1 MKLGPTLLTWPA
13 LITLSLPLVTLSVEA
28 VELQPSLKSALK
40 LKATVSEEPSTRAT
54 TAATTA
60 AAAADALFALERG
73 GESENR
79 EARMATEL
87 GGIRNALFPIKSE
100 ELVKFLLLGSIKFF
114 VILALVLTRDNKDA
128 MVVTQCGAEAIAV
141 LKIYGVLP
149 AATLFIGVYSKMAT
163 VLSKKQLFY
172 ATAVP
177 FFVFFFLF
185 DAFIYPNRASIQ
197 PSIESVQS
205 LLGIDGGAPGLLS
218 IFANLVANWTSAVF
232 YIVAEVYSS
241 ASIGILFWTYA
252 NDVVSVPQAERFYP
266 LFSQMS
272 GLAPIVAGQF
282 VVHYASRAKDFGE
295 SLHRI
300 TQLVT
305 LSGGM
310 ICFFYWRSNLYI
322 ESIDPGPR
330 EDVSVP
336 RPKKS
341 KPKLTMIESARFL
354 ASSEY
359 LRLISCLVVGY
370 GLSIN
375 FTDIVWKST
384 VKKQYPDPLDY
395 QRFMGNFSTAVGAST
410 MVVIVLG
417 VHLIRIMG
425 WRAGALATP
434 IVMGVL
440 AAPFFGSILAGLDS
454 PRTLKIAVTCG
465 TIQTLLSRTAK
476 YALFDPTTQVG
487 GGDTRQCF

>member
-13 LITLSLPLVTLSVEA
+13 LITLSLPLTLSVEA
-28 VELQPSLKSALK
+28 IELQPSLKST
-40 LKATVSEEPSTRAT
+40 LKATVSEEPSTRRAT
-54 TAATTA
+54 TPTIAT
-60 AAAADALFALERG
+60 ADALLSIERG

-79 EARMATEL
+79 EAKM
-87 GGIRNALFPIKSE
+87 GGIRNALFPIKSD
-100 ELVKFLLLGSIKFF
+100 ELQKFLLLGSIKFF

-149 AATLFIGVYSKMAT
+149 AAALFIGVYSKMAT
-163 VLSKKQLFY
+163 VLAKKQLFY

-185 DAFIYPNRASIQ
+185 DALIYPNRASIQ
-197 PSIESVQS
+197 PSLERVQS
-205 LLGIDGGAPGLLS
+205 LFGIDGGAPGLLS

-252 NDVVSVPQAERFYP
+252 NDVVSIPQAERFYP

-305 LSGGM
+305 LSGVM

-322 ESIDPGPR
+322 ESIDSETR
-330 EDVSVP
+330 EDVSAP

-359 LRLISCLVVGY
+359 LRLISALVVGY
-370 GLSIN
+370 GLSVN

-410 MVVIVLG
+410 MFVIVLG

-434 IVMGVL
+434 IVMAAL

-454 PRTLKIAVTCG
+454 PRTLKIAVTFG

-476 YALFDPTTQVG
+476 YALFDPTTQVCG
-487 GGDTRQCF
+487 GNTSQV

>member
-1 MKLGPTLLTWPA
+1 MHV
-13 LITLSLPLVTLSVEA
+13 SLAHCSN
-28 VELQPSLKSALK
+28 SSSAL
-40 LKATVSEEPSTRAT
+40 
-54 TAATTA
+54 
-60 AAAADALFALERG
+60 
-73 GESENR
+73 
-79 EARMATEL
+79 ARIIET
-87 GGIRNALFPIKSE
+87 I
-100 ELVKFLLLGSIKFF
+100 
-114 VILALVLTRDNKDA
+114 
-128 MVVTQCGAEAIAV
+128 Q
-141 LKIYGVLP
+141 
-149 AATLFIGVYSKMAT
+149 YSKMAT
-163 VLSKKQLFY
+163 VLSKKPLFY

-185 DAFIYPNRASIQ
+185 DAFVYPHRASIQ
-197 PSIESVQS
+197 PSLERVQS
-205 LLGIDGGAPGLLS
+205 LLGIDGGASGLLS
-218 IFANLVANWTSAVF
+218 IFAKLVANWTSALF

-252 NDVVSVPQAERFYP
+252 NDVVTVSQAGRFYP

-305 LSGGM
+305 LSGVM

-322 ESIDPGPR
+322 ESVESGPR
-330 EDVSVP
+330 EVASAP
-336 RPKKS
+336 TRPKKR

-359 LRLISCLVVGY
+359 LRLVSALVVGY

-375 FTDIVWKST
+375 FTDIIFKSI

-410 MVVIVLG
+410 LIVIVLG

-434 IVMGVL
+434 IAMAAL
-440 AAPFFGSILAGLDS
+440 AMPFFGSILAGLDS
-454 PRTLKIAVTCG
+454 PQTLKIAVIFG

-487 GGDTRQCF
+487 GGDTRQCLSCLRHFASYY